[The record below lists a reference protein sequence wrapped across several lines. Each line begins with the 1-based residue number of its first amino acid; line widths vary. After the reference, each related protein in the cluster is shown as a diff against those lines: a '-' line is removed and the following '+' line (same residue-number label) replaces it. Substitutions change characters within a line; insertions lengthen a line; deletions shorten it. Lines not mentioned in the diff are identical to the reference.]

1 MPEDIKCPIC
11 GSETVERTAQ
21 KGPNAGQSFHVCNR
35 YPECKWR
42 VSIRKE
48 KDVDGFLVEQEDHIE
63 VPKQVEDM
71 LLATEK
77 VIATMKQ
84 SRLKAA
90 MTPDTIIVTDERII
104 RYSPSALGIRKEIAD
119 YRYCDMANCRVNKGI
134 MFATITIKQRFSGED
149 CVLEN
154 LPKGPMGRVS
164 KLIQEKI
171 KQTPG
176 GLPATTASQP
186 VASTQ
191 TESPLELLK
200 LRLVKGEITKEQYQE
215 MRQILE

>member
-11 GSETVERTAQ
+11 GSGTVIKTAK
-21 KGPNAGQSFHVCNR
+21 KGPNAGQSFYVCKH
-35 YPECKWR
+35 YPECKGR
-42 VSIRKE
+42 VSISKE
-48 KDVDGFLVEQEDHIE
+48 KDVDGFLEEQKEHTE

-71 LLATEK
+71 LLPTEQI
-77 VIATMKQ
+77 VATMKQ

-90 MTPDTIIVTDERII
+90 VTPDTIIVTDERII
-104 RYSPSALGIRKEIAD
+104 RYSPSTLGIRKEIAD

-149 CVLEN
+149 LVLGN

-171 KQTPG
+171 RQTSG
-176 GLPATTASQP
+176 GIPTAAASQP

-191 TESPLELLK
+191 TESPIELLK
-200 LRLVKGEITKEQYQE
+200 LRLVKGEITKEQYEE
-215 MRQILE
+215 MRQILD